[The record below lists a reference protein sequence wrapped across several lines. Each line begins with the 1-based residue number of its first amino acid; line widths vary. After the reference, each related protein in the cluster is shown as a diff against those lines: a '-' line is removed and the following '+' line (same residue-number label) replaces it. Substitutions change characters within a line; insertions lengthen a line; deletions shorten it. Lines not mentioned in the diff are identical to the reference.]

1 MISSLQSASGF
12 CGVLDER
19 VSGVLEVFRHR
30 QVAEQRHPR
39 LGDQMPLLLPRRAL
53 LLPQLHLAHLQ
64 FNHEFLQLNYNTF
77 FDHS

>member
-1 MISSLQSASGF
+1 MIMSCMVSYLQSASGF

-39 LGDQMPLLLPRRAL
+39 LRDQMPLLPRRAL
-53 LLPQLHLAHLQ
+53 LPQLHLPHLQ
-64 FNHEFLQLNYNTF
+64 FNHEFASQLQ
-77 FDHS
+77 

>member
-1 MISSLQSASGF
+1 MIMSCMVSYLQSASGF

-39 LGDQMPLLLPRRAL
+39 LRDLLPRRAL
-53 LLPQLHLAHLQ
+53 LPQLHLPHLQ
-64 FNHEFLQLNYNTF
+64 FNHEFASQLQ
-77 FDHS
+77 